1 MLAISQGISERNKMT
16 EFEEQEIVNDDPQIE
31 VIEKITDPEELEAA
45 KELIKE
51 DIDAA
56 IKEGTSKE
64 DNPDLSKSPEEL
76 EKEEDK
82 LKEPEKPPEF
92 TVNDEFI
99 EKQPEEVRALLTNF
113 KGKGKADLAKATAHA
128 VALKNPY
135 IKDNEEAITAIA
147 KKLETGT
154 EEELVQKLIETQ
166 KEVGKPPEPEV
177 KAEPKKIELPELEET
192 EEVKKT
198 IQKESAAKL
207 KKLYPGMPDD
217 LDSVEYKEWL
227 RDLQDEDLRKA
238 NKHIADI
245 EKVESEV
252 KTDLRKVVYLEKN
265 HANINNERLENE
277 VKVIKDQLTKFGVTE
292 KDLGIDL
299 TLKKDENGLFYN
311 ENLNSLMR
319 NGGQLDPYVV
329 GYVGDLVFLKT
340 NKDNSGLTPLA
351 KKLFYENN
359 FKLIQVLNSRESE
372 NKKKAI
378 EQVKDENLNVLSK
391 PGSGKSPELLTPEA
405 IEKITDESAI
415 KKLKLQLENE
425 M

>member
-1 MLAISQGISERNKMT
+1 MNLT
-16 EFEEQEIVNDDPQIE
+16 EFEDQEIINDDKQIE
-31 VIEKITDPEELEAA
+31 EIEKITDPEELEAA
-45 KELIKE
+45 KELVKE
-51 DIDAA
+51 DIEAA
-56 IKEGTSKE
+56 LKEGTSKE
-64 DNPDLSKSPEEL
+64 DNPDLSKRPEEL
-76 EKEEDK
+76 EREKDK
-82 LKEPEKPPEF
+82 LKETEKPPEF

-135 IKDNEEAITAIA
+135 LKDNEEAITAIA

-166 KEVGKPPEPEV
+166 KEVGKPPESPEV
-177 KAEPKKIELPELEET
+177 KPESKKIELPELEET

-198 IQKESAAKL
+198 IQKESVAKL

-238 NKHIADI
+238 NKHISDI
-245 EKVESEV
+245 ERVEGEV

-277 VKVIKDQLTKFGVTE
+277 VKVIKDQLAKLGVTE

-299 TLKKDENGLFYN
+299 TLKKDENGLFFN
-311 ENLNSLMR
+311 ETLNSLMR
-319 NGGQLDPYVV
+319 NGSQLDPYVV
-329 GYVGDLVFLKT
+329 GYVGDLVFLKVD
-340 NKDNSGLTPLA
+340 KDNSGLTPLA

-372 NKKKAI
+372 SKKKAI